1 MIDPGRGVPS
11 CASVAAEPPRQLD
24 VELAEVNVADA
35 LEELGGP
42 GVGEGL
48 GQLVA
53 PGLVFGLQGPELGQ
67 GPRPHRFAAASVGP
81 AAAPGPGRRRRGAR
95 ASGAAVRRFVRP
107 FVRPIELRAPACAG
121 PWPAPTPSSPCDAVC
136 SAGASKISGSDEPQT
151 PPERHLTNP
160 SRAPVTTRA
169 EHRAPP
175 WGASRAGC
183 ASQDRRCLTSKAI
196 ASTVQASFPRNAHNT
211 SLPCSRLLPSRSIRE
226 CPGRSRRQGTA
237 ARNAGR
243 GSVRRVVRIG
253 NSHAPVVRR
262 AVSRTPARSG
272 ALRTPQQR
280 PGNGA
285 SREVARGSQPP
296 AALRCCDSQEE

>member
-107 FVRPIELRAPACAG
+107 IELRAAGRPDPTKTPLVADALRGIARQHSGQPDAAPRQARALTFLQVLVPQRVVAQQRSPPSAG
-121 PWPAPTPSSPCDAVC
+121 PPSISATATTSWSPSAARSPIRPGDVRTCGVWSAAARPRSAACTPRSHQNRGMRSSASASTRSTAGSPPPAPRP
-136 SAGASKISGSDEPQT
+136 
-151 PPERHLTNP
+151 
-160 SRAPVTTRA
+160 
-169 EHRAPP
+169 
-175 WGASRAGC
+175 ASRAAGRRTAAVS
-183 ASQDRRCLTSKAI
+183 ASPSSSPARG
-196 ASTVQASFPRNAHNT
+196 ASTHAIQ
-211 SLPCSRLLPSRSIRE
+211 L
-226 CPGRSRRQGTA
+226 
-237 ARNAGR
+237 AG
-243 GSVRRVVRIG
+243 GWKNPAQVVRYAASISTREG
-253 NSHAPVVRR
+253 
-262 AVSRTPARSG
+262 AVSKY
-272 ALRTPQQR
+272 LR
-280 PGNGA
+280 
-285 SREVARGSQPP
+285 
-296 AALRCCDSQEE
+296 

>member
-1 MIDPGRGVPS
+1 MSGRSSHTSVASQPASQAAAGSTFGPARLSESARGSTPGPPRADRSHVRGFCSATATGCAIRSSAPGD
-11 CASVAAEPPRQLD
+11 CAS
-24 VELAEVNVADA
+24 
-35 LEELGGP
+35 
-42 GVGEGL
+42 
-48 GQLVA
+48 
-53 PGLVFGLQGPELGQ
+53 
-67 GPRPHRFAAASVGP
+67 H
-81 AAAPGPGRRRRGAR
+81 R
-95 ASGAAVRRFVRP
+95 ASSRP
-107 FVRPIELRAPACAG
+107 DASRSAHGSSAPACAG